1 MTRFN
6 WMQNLI
12 IKRNIF
18 QEKEALG
25 EFLKKKI
32 GIIEAF
38 SRGGIGWGQVFWC
51 KSSWKRQFHKKHWLK
66 LLQQNFSRCFLIYVD
81 NYEKDE
87 LWITWNIFSDLAD
100 LLGYLHHISKHPK
113 NPPMGFPPPP
123 WVVLKDP
130 CRVIKYVLSLQ

>member
-18 QEKEALG
+18 NKTKYFSRKRSSGLIFG
-25 EFLKKKI
+25 GKN

-38 SRGGIGWGQVFWC
+38 SRGGIGWGWVFWC

-81 NYEKDE
+81 NYGKGE

-100 LLGYLHHISKHPK
+100 LLGYLHHISKHPN
-113 NPPMGFPPPP
+113 NPL
-123 WVVLKDP
+123 WD
-130 CRVIKYVLSLQ
+130 SLHHLE